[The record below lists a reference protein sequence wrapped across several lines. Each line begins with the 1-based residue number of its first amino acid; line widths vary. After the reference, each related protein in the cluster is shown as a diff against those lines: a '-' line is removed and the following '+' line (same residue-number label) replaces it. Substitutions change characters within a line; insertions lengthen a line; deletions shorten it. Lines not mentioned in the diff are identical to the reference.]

1 MSETTEER
9 MAARKKAEDDLRAN
23 LAELQLDGPHRLAAG
38 GGFDPISLLFGEPRT
53 RYCICLRCGAMVV
66 LDDAETLDDGR
77 VIERSVR
84 LHTAWHEQV
93 KTR

>member
-1 MSETTEER
+1 M
-9 MAARKKAEDDLRAN
+9 
-23 LAELQLDGPHRLAAG
+23 
-38 GGFDPISLLFGEPRT
+38 FGEPRT